1 MRHIGRQNE
10 SFRHGCLL
18 SIGLLCGS
26 KAIDEAAPGVC
37 GKLRLHP
44 TLRSPASYNMAMTLK
59 EGLTRFSSFWIFP
72 GLSIAAIS
80 VTFRQS
86 SAASLMDLFWL
97 IPVGVLGWTILEY
110 GLHRFVF
117 HREIENGFLRSLLN
131 ASHFQHHDLPRERE
145 HILVKPPYALVI
157 SALLVGFVALA
168 CRNAFWTAGILS
180 GVWAGFLYYEAVHYR
195 VHATSSNGW
204 VLARQRHAHF
214 YHHYHDSK
222 RCFGV
227 TTPLWDYVFGTT
239 RL

>member
-1 MRHIGRQNE
+1 MRRPTA
-10 SFRHGCLL
+10 R
-18 SIGLLCGS
+18 
-26 KAIDEAAPGVC
+26 V
-37 GKLRLHP
+37 GKLRWAG
-44 TLRSPASYNMAMTLK
+44 RIVRPASYNMAMTLR
-59 EGLTRFSSFWIFP
+59 EGVIRFSSFWIYP

-80 VTFRQS
+80 VTFRKS
-86 SAASLMDLFWL
+86 YGSLLDLLWL

-117 HREIENGFLRSLLN
+117 HREIHNAFLRSLLN
-131 ASHFQHHDLPRERE
+131 ATHFQHHDLPRDRE
-145 HILVKPPYALVI
+145 YILVQLPYALVI
-157 SALLVGFVALA
+157 SALLAGGIALV
-168 CRNAFWTAGILS
+168 CRNLFWTAGILS

-204 VLARQRHAHF
+204 LLARQRHAHF